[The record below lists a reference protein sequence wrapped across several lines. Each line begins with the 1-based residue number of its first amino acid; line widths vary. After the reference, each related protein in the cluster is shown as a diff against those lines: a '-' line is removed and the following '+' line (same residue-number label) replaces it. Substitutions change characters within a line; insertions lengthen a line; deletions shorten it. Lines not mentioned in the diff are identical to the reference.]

1 MEKIVLKR
9 IRPGES
15 KRQQEV
21 IRVDTA
27 VYDKLWL
34 LSRET
39 GSAIG
44 WIASKLLTEAL
55 NNVIVSDEEE

>member
-21 IRVDTA
+21 IRVDMA

-39 GSAIG
+39 GSAIS

-55 NNVIVSDEEE
+55 NNAIVSDEEE